1 MIEELKAQMK
11 ILEGIHS
18 GCAYLGFNSMTFIE
32 SLMRWVD
39 AGKLLTEAQQLAANN
54 VSRAVAK
61 RFDRINNSDEY
72 EDRAMYGMDCE
83 M

>member
-1 MIEELKAQMK
+1 MREKLEAQMK
-11 ILEGIHS
+11 ILKGIHS
-18 GCAYLGFNSMTFIE
+18 GCAYLGFSSMTFIE
-32 SLMRWVD
+32 SLMRWVES
-39 AGKLLTEAQQLAANN
+39 GKLLTEAQQLSANN

-72 EDRAMYGMDCE
+72 EDRTMYGMDCE